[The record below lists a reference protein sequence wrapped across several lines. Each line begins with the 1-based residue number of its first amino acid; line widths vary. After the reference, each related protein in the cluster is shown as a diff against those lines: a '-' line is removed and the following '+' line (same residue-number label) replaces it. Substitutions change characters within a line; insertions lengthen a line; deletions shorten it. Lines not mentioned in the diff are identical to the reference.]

1 MGKTTLSENFDS
13 SKLLEAIDKAAK
25 ELIVDSLYTGR
36 GHQQAGLR
44 YLKLNNW
51 IGVPASVISALSSS
65 GAALTAIF
73 GANHAWTALLA
84 IIATIFT
91 SLRAFLRTDKLAD
104 EHALKGRRYIS
115 LRNDVRIFRDID
127 MNSGISVQE
136 LRKQIDTFRKRYND
150 LNEIPPLHIPRKDY
164 EAAKKSIEAGE
175 SSYKGDRAWEE
186 L

>member
-1 MGKTTLSENFDS
+1 MALADNLDRN
-13 SKLLEAIDKAAK
+13 KLLKSIDNAAK

-44 YLKLNNW
+44 YYNLNYL
-51 IGVPASVISALSSS
+51 IGVPASIISAVSSS

-73 GANHAWTALLA
+73 GANQAYTALLA

-91 SLRAFLRTDKLAD
+91 SLRAFLKTDKLAE

-127 MNSGISVQE
+127 LNSGQSIEE
-136 LRKQIDTFRKRYND
+136 LRKQLDAFRKRYND

-164 EAAKKSIEAGE
+164 LAAKKSIEAGE
-175 SSYKGDRAWEE
+175 SSYIGDKAWEE
-186 L
+186 LQ